1 MEGGAAMSKPGEPQQ
16 TSSIAQRLAGLRPQE
31 PPQPQPT
38 IFLVAERGPD
48 TGRSYAVDGAG
59 ATIGR
64 QAGNTIIPNDLRLSR
79 QHARIE
85 AQAGGFVVRDLGST
99 NGTLLNGQPLLEL
112 QPLRTGDVLQMG
124 STVFRVADSLP
135 EGQVPTISRSP
146 TTSRLKA
153 TTSRI
158 APPERPALKDG
169 GIIRT
174 PWHERGAS
182 SQPVYELRRGRLYR
196 TPWHELGPSQ
206 FPEYEVRGTFIYR
219 TAHHEHGASRTPDF
233 ELRDGFLYRT
243 GWHERGAHRQPDYQ
257 LD

>member
-1 MEGGAAMSKPGEPQQ
+1 LPDCALRRRPSRSLRSISR
-16 TSSIAQRLAGLRPQE
+16 SSA
-31 PPQPQPT
+31 
-38 IFLVAERGPD
+38 PD
-48 TGRSYAVDGAG
+48 IGRAYAVDGAG

-79 QHARIE
+79 QHAQIE
-85 AQAGGFVVRDLGST
+85 AQDGSFVVRDLGST
-99 NGTLLNGQPLLEL
+99 NGTLLNGQPLHESR
-112 QPLRTGDVLQMG
+112 PLRTGDVLQMG
-124 STVFRVADSLP
+124 STVFRVADTVP
-135 EGQVPTISRSP
+135 EGQLPTISRSP
-146 TTSRLKA
+146 TTSRLTA

-158 APPERPALKDG
+158 TPPDRPVIKDG
-169 GIIRT
+169 GVIRT

-182 SQPVYELRRGRLYR
+182 SQPVYEVRRGRLYR

-206 FPEYEVRGTFIYR
+206 FPEYEARGAFIYR

-243 GWHERGAHRQPDYQ
+243 GWHERGPNRHPDYQ